1 MTPYHQRKLL
11 LKRSQIALDG
21 LLNNAVQDVDTQMK
35 NDEFARKVLSELDE
49 CFRYEKRGRRP
60 INRDLIAK
68 IQALRDAGLPISMV
82 AAKTG
87 VSKVT
92 AWRYATNGGKHTNK
106 WATK

>member
-1 MTPYHQRKLL
+1 MTSYHKRKLL

-21 LLNNAVQDVDTQMK
+21 LLNKAVQDV
-35 NDEFARKVLSELDE
+35 EFARKVLSELDE

-68 IQALRDAGLPISMV
+68 IQALHDAGLPISMV